1 MKFLQE
7 LFRFRAVLPPP
18 HWGCIVRNVGRRHYL
33 SRTVQ

>member
-7 LFRFRAVLPPP
+7 LFRRREVLPPP
-18 HWGCIVRNVGRRHYL
+18 QWYCVVRNVGQRHYL